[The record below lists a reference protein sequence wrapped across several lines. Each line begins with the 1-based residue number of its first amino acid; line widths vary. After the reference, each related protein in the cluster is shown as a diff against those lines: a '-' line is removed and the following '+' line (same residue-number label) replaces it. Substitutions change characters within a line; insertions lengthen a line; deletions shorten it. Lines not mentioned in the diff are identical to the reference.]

1 MKEHNRAGFLYVLL
15 GIMLFVLSGCG
26 STEITLPTRLA
37 LASIPQSAATQTT
50 LNLPPTNTPPPNATP
65 LPTYGY
71 QPVPTLDPS
80 PTGTIPTRTP
90 TPTPT
95 KTATPTRTPA
105 PDLPPGVSNPG
116 PNRPHIVAQPG
127 SRLGLHV
134 VVNND
139 PGIMDFV
146 RRSRPAVMKA
156 VGDLGFLTEVK
167 EASPGTITIGR
178 VDDIWA
184 QNYIGEPEEAARDYV
199 NKHLRTYQANP
210 GVDFWEGWNEPDPGL
225 GRMAWYAR
233 FEQERVKLMAQH
245 GLRSAIGG
253 FPPGVPEMDEFA
265 QFVPAIQTAIQYG
278 GILTLHEG
286 DLSTGDMRYGY
297 GSKLPGYPFYPDRGT
312 LAFRYRWFYRE
323 ILEPRGLVIPLVV
336 SELEFATWD
345 VIRQDELLPQLAW
358 YDSEAQKDEYMLGFN
373 VFTAGANA
381 HWAEYNINP
390 ILSDLANY
398 VNSQDR

>member
-1 MKEHNRAGFLYVLL
+1 MKNANHPGFLYVFL
-15 GIMLFVLSGCG
+15 GITLFVLSGCG
-26 STEITLPTRLA
+26 NAELTLPTRMA
-37 LASIPQSAATQTT
+37 LASLPQPAVTRPAV
-50 LNLPPTNTPPPNATP
+50 NLLPTNTPPPTNTP

-95 KTATPTRTPA
+95 KTPVPTWTPA
-105 PDLPPGVSNPG
+105 SNPPPNVSNPG
-116 PNRPHIVAQPG
+116 PNRPHIVARPG

-134 VVNND
+134 VMNND
-139 PGIMDFV
+139 PRIMDFV
-146 RRSRPAVMKA
+146 RRARPSVMKA
-156 VGDLGFLTEVK
+156 VGDMGFLTEVK
-167 EASPGTITIGR
+167 EVSPDTITIGR
-178 VDDIWA
+178 VDDIWS

-199 NKHLRTYQANP
+199 NKHLATYRANP

-233 FEQERVKLMAQH
+233 FEQERVKLMAQY
-245 GLRSAIGG
+245 GFRSAIGG
-253 FPPGVPEMDEFA
+253 FPPGVPEMDEFEL
-265 QFVPAIQTAIQYG
+265 FVPAIQTAIQYG

-297 GSKLPGYPFYPDRGT
+297 GSQLPGYPFYPDRGT

-336 SELEFATWD
+336 SELQFATWN
-345 VIRQDELLPQLAW
+345 IIQQDELLPQLVW

-373 VFTAGANA
+373 VFTAGANV
-381 HWAEYNINP
+381 HWEAYNINP
-390 ILSDLANY
+390 ILPDLTNY
-398 VNSQDR
+398 VSSQNR

>member
-1 MKEHNRAGFLYVLL
+1 MKEHNRARLLYVLL
-15 GIMLFVLSGCG
+15 GIMLFILSGCG
-26 STEITLPTRLA
+26 SAEIALPTRLA
-37 LASIPQSAATQTT
+37 LASIPQSAATQPT
-50 LNLPPTNTPPPNATP
+50 LHLPPTNTPPPNATP

-90 TPTPT
+90 TPVPT
-95 KTATPTRTPA
+95 KTPTPTRTPT
-105 PDLPPGVSNPG
+105 PPSAANPG
-116 PNRPHIVAQPG
+116 PNRPHIIAQPG

-134 VVNND
+134 VMNND

-146 RRSRPAVMKA
+146 RRSRPPVMKA
-156 VGDLGFLTEVK
+156 VGDLGFLTEIK

-199 NKHLRTYQANP
+199 NKHLNTYRANP

-245 GLRSAIGG
+245 GFRSAIGG
-253 FPPGVPEMDEFA
+253 FPPGVPEMDEFEL
-265 QFVPAIQTAIQYG
+265 FVPAIQTAIQYG

>member
-1 MKEHNRAGFLYVLL
+1 M
-15 GIMLFVLSGCG
+15 FVLSGC
-26 STEITLPTRLA
+26 SSAEITLPTRLA
-37 LASIPQSAATQTT
+37 LASVPQSVATQTA

-90 TPTPT
+90 TPAPT
-95 KTATPTRTPA
+95 KTPVPTRTPA
-105 PDLPPGVSNPG
+105 PPGVSNPG

-134 VVNND
+134 VMNND

-146 RRSRPAVMKA
+146 RRSRPSVMKA

-167 EASPGTITIGR
+167 EVSPGTITIGR
-178 VDDIWA
+178 VDDIWV

-253 FPPGVPEMDEFA
+253 FSPGVPELDEFEL
-265 QFVPAIQTAIQYG
+265 FVPAIQTAI
-278 GILTLHEG
+278 
-286 DLSTGDMRYGY
+286 
-297 GSKLPGYPFYPDRGT
+297 
-312 LAFRYRWFYRE
+312 
-323 ILEPRGLVIPLVV
+323 
-336 SELEFATWD
+336 
-345 VIRQDELLPQLAW
+345 
-358 YDSEAQKDEYMLGFN
+358 
-373 VFTAGANA
+373 
-381 HWAEYNINP
+381 
-390 ILSDLANY
+390 
-398 VNSQDR
+398 